1 MLSLCIIERNTSTGR
16 SANSYFL
23 PVKIISRLFY
33 VSHNMSCFQVYIS
46 FKFSL
51 LRLRMCVYG
60 HGGPSLNVQRPALGS
75 SSHPPPCG
83 SVESPGTSGLDRP
96 LT

>member
-33 VSHNMSCFQVYIS
+33 VSHNSLVFRYIFLLSLVYCVCV
-46 FKFSL
+46 
-51 LRLRMCVYG
+51 CVYG
-60 HGGPSLNVQRPALGS
+60 HGGPSLNVRGQPWGVVLILHHVAL
-75 SSHPPPCG
+75 
-83 SVESPGTSGLDRP
+83 
-96 LT
+96 